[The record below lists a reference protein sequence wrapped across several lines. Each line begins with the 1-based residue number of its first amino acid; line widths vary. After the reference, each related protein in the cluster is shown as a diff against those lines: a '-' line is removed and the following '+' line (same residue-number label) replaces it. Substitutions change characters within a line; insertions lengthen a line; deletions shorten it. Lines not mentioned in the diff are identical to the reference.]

1 MRAVLVF
8 PPKAGA
14 TYVPLGIASLAPY
27 IESRVPDTDVRLIDL
42 NIALWHL
49 LALDEPEGH
58 DLLAFT
64 QGKAGQFTDHGQ
76 TRYYKQ
82 VWDRLRRRMTHLG
95 EQAGLYLETGEA
107 DREFLSILGSQVDK
121 ILSFEAGLVGI
132 SVLFPEQVSFAAALA
147 RAVKHTLDIKGLS
160 RVRIV
165 LGGAM
170 MSAMPVTELL
180 EAVPEIDAVVCGEGE
195 EAAAALCEGR
205 PLNGI
210 PGLIYREGDHIRVSK
225 RARTL
230 SLKELPAPDFSKLPL
245 DAYFNPVPVLP
256 VLFSRGCAWRRCRF
270 CSHNFSFGGHRKKE
284 IRDFV
289 AEMAVYT
296 RAFGVRHFYFADEYI
311 TSDDMDAIC
320 QEIMVQGLS
329 VHFHILGKPTADCTR
344 ARLALWSAAGCR
356 WIGWGIETGS
366 QRLLDLI
373 NKGTHVEEME
383 SVIHHSASV
392 GISNL
397 GLMIFGLPTATDE
410 DLDLTLD
417 FLSRTYPSFSGL
429 TASAFVLFEKTY
441 FARNAGR
448 FGMHIEGRIPLIKSN
463 GRVVCSFRLKFK
475 EIASDRSLRTPRG
488 AFEVARWQ
496 RFRKWLGDPPLLEQ
510 LPTEHYL
517 IHVSASGSSLKDLAQ
532 DEADAQPI

>member
-27 IESRVPDTDVRLIDL
+27 VKSRVPDADVRLIDL
-42 NIALWHL
+42 NIALWHI
-49 LALDEPEGH
+49 LAAADPEGH

-64 QGKAGQFTDHGQ
+64 QGKSGQFLDHGQ

-95 EQAGLYLETGEA
+95 DQAGLYLETGDA
-107 DREFLSILGSQVDK
+107 DREFLSILGNQVDQ
-121 ILSFEAGLVGI
+121 IICLEAELVGI
-132 SVLFPEQVSFAAALA
+132 SVLFPEQVPFAAALA
-147 RAVKHTLDIKGLS
+147 RALKQTLEIKGRS

-170 MSAMPVTELL
+170 MSAMPVSQLL
-180 EAVPEIDAVVCGEGE
+180 EAVPEIDAVICGEGE
-195 EAAAALCEGR
+195 LPVAALCEGR
-205 PLNGI
+205 PLNEI
-210 PGLIYREGDHIRVSK
+210 AGLIYREDEHIRVNK
-225 RARTL
+225 PPRTL
-230 SLKELPAPDFSKLPL
+230 SLKALPAPDFSGLAL
-245 DAYFNPVPVLP
+245 DRYFNPVPVLP

-270 CSHNFSFGGHRKKE
+270 CSHNFSFGGHRKKAVH
-284 IRDFV
+284 DFV
-289 AEMAVYT
+289 SEMAVYN
-296 RAFGVRHFYFADEYI
+296 RSFGVRHFYFADEYI
-311 TSDDMDAIC
+311 TPDDMDALC
-320 QEIMVQGLS
+320 QEIMVQGLNIL
-329 VHFHILGKPTADCTR
+329 FHILGKPTADCTQ
-344 ARLALWSAAGCR
+344 ARLALWRAAGCR

-373 NKGTHVEEME
+373 NKGTRVEEIE
-383 SVIHHSASV
+383 SVINHSASV

-397 GLMIFGLPTATDE
+397 GLMIFGLPTSTDE

-429 TASAFVLFEKTY
+429 TASAFALFEKTY
-441 FARNAGR
+441 FARNAER
-448 FGMHIEGRIPLIKSN
+448 FGMHIQGRTPLIHSS
-463 GRVVCSFRLKFK
+463 GRDVCSFRLTFK
-475 EIASDRSLRTPRG
+475 EIASDSSLRTPRG
-488 AFEVARWQ
+488 AVEVARWQ

-517 IHVSASGSSLKDLAQ
+517 IHVSASESALKDPSQ
-532 DEADAQPI
+532 DEADALPI

>member
-27 IESRVPDTDVRLIDL
+27 IESRVPDADVRLVDL
-42 NIALWHL
+42 NIALWRL
-49 LALDEPEGH
+49 LATGDPDGQ
-58 DLLAFT
+58 DFLAFV
-64 QGKAGQFTDHGQ
+64 QGKAGLFLDQGQ
-76 TRYYKQ
+76 TRYHKA
-82 VWDRLRRRMTHLG
+82 VWDRLRRRMNHLG
-95 EQAGLYLETGEA
+95 DQARGYLETGEA
-107 DREFLSILGSQVDK
+107 DHEFLAMLGGQTDL
-121 ILSFEAGLVGI
+121 ILSFEPELVGI
-132 SVLFPEQVSFAAALA
+132 SVLFPEQVPFAAALA
-147 RAVKHTLDIKGLS
+147 RALRHALTIKGRD
-160 RVRIV
+160 RVRII

-205 PLNGI
+205 PPNQIL
-210 PGLIYREGDHIRVSK
+210 GLVYREGSHIRVSQK
-225 RARTL
+225 TRTL

-284 IRDFV
+284 IRRFV
-289 AEMAVYT
+289 AEMA
-296 RAFGVRHFYFADEYI
+296 ACNASFGARHFYFADEYV
-311 TSDDMDAIC
+311 TPDDMDAIC
-320 QEIMVQGLS
+320 QEIMVQGLEI
-329 VHFHILGKPTADCTR
+329 HFHILGKPTADCTQ

-356 WIGWGIETGS
+356 WIGWGVETGS

-373 NKGTHVEEME
+373 NKGTRVEEIE
-383 SVIHHSASV
+383 SVIQQSASV

-397 GLMIFGLPTATDE
+397 GLMIFGLPTSTEA
-410 DLDLTLD
+410 DLDLTLG
-417 FLSRTYPSFSGL
+417 FLSRTYPNFSGL

-441 FARNAGR
+441 FARHARR
-448 FGMHIEGRIPLIKSN
+448 FGMHTEKRIPLITSHGKPVNSY
-463 GRVVCSFRLKFK
+463 RLKFR
-475 EIASDRSLRTPRG
+475 EIASDGSLRPPCGTP
-488 AFEVARWQ
+488 EVARWQ
-496 RFRKWLGDPPLLEQ
+496 QFRKWLGDPPLLEQ

-517 IHVSASGSSLKDLAQ
+517 LHVSASGSPLKDPAQ
-532 DEADAQPI
+532 DETDAQPI

>member
-27 IESRVPDTDVRLIDL
+27 IEARVPDVDVRLIDL

-49 LALDEPEGH
+49 LAIGDPEGQ

-64 QGKAGQFTDHGQ
+64 QGKAGQFLDHGQ

-107 DREFLSILGSQVDK
+107 DQDFLSILGNQVDQ
-121 ILSFEAGLVGI
+121 ILSLEAGFVGI

-147 RAVKHTLDIKGLS
+147 RALKHTLNIKGLS

-205 PLNGI
+205 PLNEI
-210 PGLIYREGDHIRVSK
+210 PGLIYWEGDHIRVNK
-225 RARTL
+225 KVKTL
-230 SLKELPAPDFSKLPL
+230 SLKELPTPDFSELPL
-245 DAYFNPVPVLP
+245 DRYFNPVPVLP

-270 CSHNFSFGGHRKKE
+270 CSHNFSFGGHRKKKV
-284 IRDFV
+284 RDFV

-296 RAFGVRHFYFADEYI
+296 RSFGVRHFYFADEYI
-311 TSDDMDAIC
+311 TPEMP
-320 QEIMVQGLS
+320 S
-329 VHFHILGKPTADCTR
+329 VSVCT
-344 ARLALWSAAGCR
+344 
-356 WIGWGIETGS
+356 
-366 QRLLDLI
+366 
-373 NKGTHVEEME
+373 
-383 SVIHHSASV
+383 
-392 GISNL
+392 
-397 GLMIFGLPTATDE
+397 
-410 DLDLTLD
+410 
-417 FLSRTYPSFSGL
+417 
-429 TASAFVLFEKTY
+429 
-441 FARNAGR
+441 
-448 FGMHIEGRIPLIKSN
+448 
-463 GRVVCSFRLKFK
+463 LKA
-475 EIASDRSLRTPRG
+475 ERP
-488 AFEVARWQ
+488 
-496 RFRKWLGDPPLLEQ
+496 
-510 LPTEHYL
+510 
-517 IHVSASGSSLKDLAQ
+517 
-532 DEADAQPI
+532 

>member
-1 MRAVLVF
+1 MQKYFYLFEEFDRMRAVLVF

-27 IESRVPDTDVRLIDL
+27 IESRVPDADVRLIDL
-42 NIALWHL
+42 NIALWHF
-49 LALDEPEGH
+49 LAIGEPEGH

-64 QGKAGQFTDHGQ
+64 QGKAGQFIDHGQ

-107 DREFLSILGSQVDK
+107 DREFLSILGNQIDK
-121 ILSFEAGLVGI
+121 ILSFEAELVGI

-170 MSAMPVTELL
+170 MSAMSVTELL
-180 EAVPEIDAVVCGEGE
+180 EAVPEIDAAVCGEGE

-205 PLNGI
+205 P
-210 PGLIYREGDHIRVSK
+210 
-225 RARTL
+225 
-230 SLKELPAPDFSKLPL
+230 
-245 DAYFNPVPVLP
+245 
-256 VLFSRGCAWRRCRF
+256 
-270 CSHNFSFGGHRKKE
+270 
-284 IRDFV
+284 
-289 AEMAVYT
+289 
-296 RAFGVRHFYFADEYI
+296 FYFADEYI

-373 NKGTHVEEME
+373 NKGTHVGEIE

-397 GLMIFGLPTATDE
+397 GLMIFGLPTATDQ

-448 FGMHIEGRIPLIKSN
+448 FGMHIEGGIPLIKSN

-517 IHVSASGSSLKDLAQ
+517 IHVSASGSPLKDPAQ

>member
-27 IESRVPDTDVRLIDL
+27 ISARVPDADVRLIDL

-49 LALDEPEGH
+49 LASGDPEGH
-58 DLLAFT
+58 DLIAFT
-64 QGKAGQFTDHGQ
+64 QGKAGQFLDHGQ

-82 VWDRLRRRMTHLG
+82 VWDRLRGRMTHVG

-107 DREFLSILGSQVDK
+107 DQEFLSILGWQVDQ
-121 ILSFEAGLVGI
+121 ILSLEPGFIGI

-147 RAVKHTLDIKGLS
+147 RALKQSMNIKGLS
-160 RVRIV
+160 RVKIV

-180 EAVPEIDAVVCGEGE
+180 EAIPEIDAVVCGEGE
-195 EAAAALCEGR
+195 EAVAALCEGR
-205 PLNGI
+205 PLNTI
-210 PGLIYREGDHIRVSK
+210 PGLIYRESDHIHVNK
-225 RARTL
+225 KAQTL
-230 SLKELPAPDFSKLPL
+230 SLKALPAPDFSGL
-245 DAYFNPVPVLP
+245 DLDMYFNPVPVLP

-284 IRDFV
+284 VHDFV
-289 AEMAVYT
+289 AEMDAYT
-296 RAFGVRHFYFADEYI
+296 RSFGVRHFYFADEYI
-311 TSDDMDAIC
+311 TADDMDAIC
-320 QEIMVQGLS
+320 QEIMVQGLNI
-329 VHFHILGKPTADCTR
+329 HFHILGKPTADCTL

-373 NKGTHVEEME
+373 NKGTRVGEIE
-383 SVIHHSASV
+383 SVINHSASV

-397 GLMIFGLPTATDE
+397 GLMIFGLPTSTDE
-410 DLDLTLD
+410 DLNLTLD
-417 FLSRTYPSFSGL
+417 FLSRTYPSYSGL

-441 FARNAGR
+441 FARNAGQ
-448 FGMHIEGRIPLIKSN
+448 FGMHIEGRTPLLHSN
-463 GRVVCSFRLKFK
+463 GRGVCSFRLKFK
-475 EIASDRSLRTPRG
+475 EIASDRSLRAPRG
-488 AFEVARWQ
+488 AIEVARWQ
-496 RFRKWLGDPPLLEQ
+496 QFRKWLGDPPLLEQ

-517 IHVSASGSSLKDLAQ
+517 IHVSASGSMQKDPSQ
-532 DEADAQPI
+532 DEADALPI